1 MKDLTKTIQEK
12 VKGNQVILGYNRVIK
27 AIKVKSPELIVIAD
41 NISKEKRE
49 AIEHNAKIAKI
60 DVKVFGN
67 DSINLGLICGKPFP
81 VSVLA
86 TEGSRK

>member
-1 MKDLTKTIQEK
+1 MKDLTKKIQEK
-12 VKGNQVILGYNRVIK
+12 VRANKVILGHNRVIK
-27 AIKVKSPELIVIAD
+27 AIKVKSPELIVIAN

-60 DVKVFGN
+60 DVRVFEN
-67 DSINLGLICGKPFP
+67 DSVNLGLICGKPFQ

-86 TEGSRK
+86 IEGSRK